1 MMRLVETFGRTL
13 GRVRRS
19 IAYARRGSVLIF
31 VVVLLV
37 LLALIGTAFISTART
52 DRYATQQNAYNT
64 QIDLLAQGVQNMVAN
79 AAAGSLFGS
88 GGGYRQ
94 ASDTVYHHRTDFTED
109 VWLAARVPTLIG
121 ASSNL
126 PAWPSISWPLTS
138 SGANIQFED
147 PTGQTYSGPI
157 TMSAAKS
164 NVYAAIGSRSVTLN
178 GITSNWP
185 AIWMMDATGS
195 VIAGTPATGFLA
207 ADADGDGIADSG
219 YFKLPIG
226 QVNGA
231 TWFAAVRIIDD
242 NSAINAATAWSSQ
255 GDFAFPTGTNAP
267 TLANNGFFL
276 SNIGLMEFLA
286 DYRTATDPKSTRM
299 TLYNQWRFNNVGD
312 PNQTP
317 VSDTNVNR
325 ADFQFTTQGDALN
338 SQLGRRLDNP
348 GYDYTNS
355 YYRAP
360 SLSETLGLASRFVLR
375 SSYSGSTLEQYFT
388 DSLYNYPKYYA
399 YAANQVGTSAAA
411 GGSAGT
417 WFYDNFD
424 FDNEVIGTGAN
435 IKPLRA
441 LLVTRNPVSNLA
453 PVVSTSAY
461 PTYTLPNAGMKALN
475 TGANAAQMPRA
486 AINTTAFDELW
497 RAFWMVMSDAPDMSL
512 ATPTGILRPSIRD
525 VRTAPTTPVTL
536 SAPQMAQVRSGLA
549 ALNALGLRDSKSDIY
564 SQNINIGTVNVMLYS
579 NEAQPF
585 ITEVYANDDNSVQG
599 AGSPNPIGL
608 QNPNGYVSIELY
620 NPYSFPINLT
630 GWQLGIID
638 RHAALAGDYTVK
650 AITGFTGFTQ
660 IMPANS
666 YLVLENYDAAGGTT
680 PTMYRPIGAGATTVP
695 TVFIANLHE
704 VLENAA
710 ITSTGGELVLLRPRM
725 GDGSY
730 TFVTGVYDEGTPA
743 APNLSDLVP
752 LDSYDFTGLIVTGA
766 APFNSW
772 HYVRPNGP
780 GHEFDCVYPGPYTTT
795 SGTGPADPR
804 HRDTLTSAGT
814 IIQTWDPTAGTP
826 TFELAG
832 TPAATFG
839 AADATGTY
847 TNPYPP
853 IQLSNADWAG
863 WNKLGG
869 ASNKFPFGAFAR
881 NGDILQVPF
890 IGAYRIQV
898 VGATANTFTT
908 LNAITMDTL
917 QADDGVA
924 IDDLEEPI
932 GRFCSISSVDHVG
945 YNSYDWAGDIFDY
958 LTVQSPNN
966 DFLPDVDQGNYNGL
980 PFNNP
985 MPDPVG
991 NVSNSVKN
999 GTTPGVNED
1008 AVPIHGQININTA
1021 SWKVLS
1027 ALPLVVNPST
1037 GQVDDANATTTVPG
1051 SWTYRTLNAYAAR
1064 EIVKYRLANGPFK
1077 SLFDLNKVGTISGPS
1092 FQNGFGTI
1100 STDPDDNLGDLSPF
1114 GVGVVDGVRN
1124 DFEERN
1130 LQLTRI
1136 SNLVTTRSDAF
1147 TCYVLLQGWQNVG
1160 TTNAKVVA
1168 ERRFAF
1174 IVDRSGVTPTNSAA
1188 IVTPVP
1194 SD

>member
-1 MMRLVETFGRTL
+1 MMRPLQSFARTA
-13 GRVRRS
+13 RRLRRTIVS
-19 IAYARRGSVLIF
+19 ARRGSVLIF

-79 AAAGSLFGS
+79 AAAGSLFGTN
-88 GGGYRQ
+88 GGYRQ
-94 ASDTVYHHRTDFTED
+94 AADTAYHHRTDYTED
-109 VWLAARVPTLIG
+109 LWLAARVPTLIG
-121 ASSNL
+121 ASSNI
-126 PAWPSISWPLTS
+126 PAWPSISWPLTA
-138 SGANIQFED
+138 SGTTIQFED
-147 PTGQTYSGPI
+147 PTGQTYSGPVNI
-157 TMSAAKS
+157 PVNKL

-178 GITSNWP
+178 GVTSDWP
-185 AIWMMDATGS
+185 AFWMMDSNGG
-195 VIAGTPATGFLA
+195 VITGTPATGFLA

-231 TWFAAVRIIDD
+231 TWYAAVRIIDD

-276 SNIGLMEFLA
+276 SNIGLMEFLP
-286 DYRTATDPKSTRM
+286 DYRTATDPKSARM
-299 TLYNQWRFNNVGD
+299 NLYNQWRFNNAGD

-317 VSDTNVNR
+317 VNDAGANR
-325 ADFQFTTQGDALN
+325 TDFQFTTQGDALQ
-338 SQLGRRLDNP
+338 SQLARRLDNP
-348 GYDYTNS
+348 GYDYANF
-355 YYRAP
+355 YYRTP
-360 SLSETLGLASRFVLR
+360 SLSDTLGLASHFVLR
-375 SSYSGSTLEQYFT
+375 SSYSGSILEQYFT
-388 DSLYNYPKYYA
+388 DSLYNYPKFNA
-399 YAANQVGTSAAA
+399 YASYQVGNSAAN
-411 GGSAGT
+411 GGMAGT

-424 FDNEVIGTGAN
+424 YDNEVIGTGAN

-453 PVVSTSAY
+453 SVVSTSAY
-461 PTYTLPNAGMKALN
+461 PTYSLPNAGMKPLN
-475 TGANAAQMPRA
+475 AGTNAAQMPRA
-486 AINTTAFDELW
+486 AINTAAFNELW
-497 RAFWMVMSDAPDMSL
+497 RAFWMVMADAPDMSL
-512 ATPTGILRPSIRD
+512 ATPTGILRPNIRD
-525 VRTAPTTPVTL
+525 VRTVPTTPVTL
-536 SAPQMAQVRSGLA
+536 TAPQMAQVRSGLA

-564 SQNINIGTVNVMLYS
+564 SQTINIGGVNVMLYS

-585 ITEVYANDDNSVQG
+585 ITEVYANDDNAVQG
-599 AGSPNPIGL
+599 AGSPNPVGL
-608 QNPNGYVSIELY
+608 QNPNGYISIELY

-638 RHAALAGDYTVK
+638 RHATLTGDYTIK
-650 AITGFTGFTQ
+650 PITGFTGFTQ
-660 IMPANS
+660 TMPANS
-666 YLVLENYDAAGGTT
+666 YLVMENYDAAGGST
-680 PTMYRPIGAGATTVP
+680 PTMYRPIGAGATTVA

-710 ITSTGGELVLLRPRM
+710 ITSTGGELVLLRPRL
-725 GDGSY
+725 GNGTY
-730 TFVTGVYDEGTPA
+730 TALAGVYDEGTVV
-743 APNLSDLVP
+743 APNLSDFVP
-752 LDSYDFTGLIVTGA
+752 LDSYDFTGLIVTGT

-772 HYVRPNGP
+772 HYVRANGP
-780 GHEFDCVYPGPYTTT
+780 GNEFNCVYPGPYTTT

-814 IIQTWDPTAGTP
+814 VVQTWDPSAGTP

-863 WNKLGG
+863 WNKLGVSG
-869 ASNKFPFGAFAR
+869 NKFPFGAFAR

-917 QADDGVA
+917 QADDGNA
-924 IDDLEEPI
+924 IDDLDEPI
-932 GRFCSISSVDHVG
+932 GRFCSISSVDHTG
-945 YNSYDWAGDIFDY
+945 YTSYDWAGDIFDY
-958 LTVQSPNN
+958 LTVQSPNK
-966 DFLPDVDQGNYNGL
+966 DYLPDVDPSVYPGTA
-980 PFNNP
+980 PER
-985 MPDPVG
+985 VG
-991 NVSNSVKN
+991 NVSSSVKN
-999 GTTPGVNED
+999 DDDPGNPVGVNED
-1008 AVPIHGQININTA
+1008 AVPIHGLININTA

-1051 SWTYRTLNAYAAR
+1051 SWTYRTLNVHAAK
-1064 EIVKYRLANGPFK
+1064 EIVKYRLTNGPFK
-1077 SLFDLNKVGTISGPS
+1077 SLFDLNKVGTLSGPS

-1100 STDPDDNLGDLSPF
+1100 TTDPDDNLGDLSPNTQ
-1114 GVGVVDGVRN
+1114 GVVDGVRN

-1174 IVDRSGVTPTNSAA
+1174 IVDRSAVTPTNTAA
-1188 IVTPVP
+1188 SITPVP